1 MISVFMMGGA
11 NAQSCNASGNVT
23 VTSTP
28 GVVSISDNSTTS
40 SGGAATYSWITFYDA
55 STYTTV
61 GSVSLQ
67 PYTNTGSFTFSQN
80 GSYGYYLEVMD
91 SITNCYDSIGGMFTI
106 SGLCDASFTYTNA
119 GSGTFVFTSTGN
131 YDVYSWD
138 FGDGNTALGGNTVT
152 NVFSANGSYNV
163 CLTVVDSTAGC
174 TDTYCSVVSVT
185 GLSSGTCDASFYY
198 FQDSIACDSI
208 NISALNGGY
217 SNYYWD
223 FGDGNLLSGSP
234 YVDHQYASNG
244 VYTIELAVY
253 DYDTGGN
260 FICADTTYQ
269 TVVVNCLGNTNLCD
283 ASAMI
288 VDTSGYL
295 YGIPNAYSANYDYY
309 WDFGDGNT
317 STQPY
322 PWHQYANNGTYNV
335 CLTVVDSTQGCS
347 DTQCYT
353 YVSNA
358 PVSCNANFYLF
369 QDSVNAGVYY
379 AWNMSSGNN
388 LSYFW
393 DFGDGNTS
401 TQAYPIHTYSTIG
414 VYQLCLTVT
423 DGSCTS
429 TYCDTINVVVKSNGT
444 VLGVSQPGQF
454 AGIEDVSVV
463 DEMSL
468 YPNPNNGQ
476 FNLNVTT
483 RESGTF
489 TISIMNYV
497 GQLVKQNNV
506 QLISGQN
513 VIDMDLTNLPKGV
526 YIINIA
532 DVNSG
537 VGTNIK
543 LIKE

>member
-1 MISVFMMGGA
+1 MISVFMVGGA
-11 NAQSCNASGNVT
+11 KAQSCNANGNVT
-23 VTSTP
+23 LTSTP
-28 GVVSISDNSTTS
+28 GVVTISDNSTTS

-55 STYTTV
+55 NTYTNV

-91 SITNCYDSIGGMFTI
+91 SITNCYDSIGGMFSITGV
-106 SGLCDASFTYTNA
+106 SVACDASFTAYPDSVGSVYFQASTNS
-119 GSGTFVFTSTGN
+119 GSG
-131 YDVYSWD
+131 YS
-138 FGDGNTALGGNTVT
+138 
-152 NVFSANGSYNV
+152 
-163 CLTVVDSTAGC
+163 
-174 TDTYCSVVSVT
+174 
-185 GLSSGTCDASFYY
+185 
-198 FQDSIACDSI
+198 
-208 NISALNGGY
+208 
-217 SNYYWD
+217 YYWD
-223 FGDGNLLSGSP
+223 FGDGNSSNAANPFHTYNANGTYNVCLTVWNGASCSDTVCNLITIATAGSGS
-234 YVDHQYASNG
+234 
-244 VYTIELAVY
+244 
-253 DYDTGGN
+253 GN
-260 FICADTTYQ
+260 
-269 TVVVNCLGNTNLCD
+269 VCD

-295 YGIPNAYSANYDYY
+295 YGIPNVYSANYDYY

-322 PWHQYANNGTYNV
+322 PWHQYANAGTYNV
-335 CLTVVDSTQGCS
+335 CLTVVDSIQGCS

-388 LSYFW
+388 LTYFW

-414 VYQLCLTVT
+414 IYQLCLTVT
-423 DGSCTS
+423 DGSCSS

-476 FNLNVTT
+476 FNLNVAT
-483 RESGTF
+483 RESGEF
-489 TISIMNYV
+489 MISIMNYV
-497 GQLVKQNNV
+497 GQLVEQNNV
-506 QLISGQN
+506 LLISGQN
-513 VIDMDLTNLPKGV
+513 IIDMDLTTQPKGV
-526 YIINIA
+526 YIINIS